1 MERYHAL
8 SEATMDSLLESLENL
23 LDDVADSSYEVE
35 YHVRAEA
42 FRPSSSWLS
51 IVRVAFSHSN

>member
-23 LDDVADSSYEVE
+23 IDGIADLNYEVE
-35 YHVRAEA
+35 YHVRAKA
-42 FRPSSSWLS
+42 F
-51 IVRVAFSHSN
+51 